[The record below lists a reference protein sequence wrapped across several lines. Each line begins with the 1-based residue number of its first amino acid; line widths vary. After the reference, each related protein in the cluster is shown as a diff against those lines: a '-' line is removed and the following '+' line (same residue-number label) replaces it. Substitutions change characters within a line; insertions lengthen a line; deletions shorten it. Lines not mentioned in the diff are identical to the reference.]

1 MQLPDG
7 GSRMRR
13 TDRLFELMQILRDGR
28 LHRAQD
34 MAEALGVSPRTIWRD
49 MDTLRDSGV
58 PVEGARGVGYMI
70 TAPITLPPLNLT
82 LPELEAL
89 NLGMA
94 IVAEAADPDLKAAA
108 ESLATKV
115 DAVSPEK
122 IVGAAEAWKFAVY
135 PFQDIARGFSQM
147 PTLRAAIK
155 ARQKLRL
162 VYHSKDA
169 HITTRIIR
177 PLHME
182 YWGRVW
188 TLTAW
193 CELRADFRV
202 FRVDLVQ
209 SAEPQPE
216 LFTDEPGKTFDDYL
230 RTQSDTG

>member
-1 MQLPDG
+1 
-7 GSRMRR
+7 MRR
-13 TDRLFELMQILRDGR
+13 TDRLFELMQILRDGG

-34 MAEALGVSPRTIWRD
+34 MAETLGVSVRTIWRD

-58 PVEGARGVGYMI
+58 PVEGERGVGYMI

-108 ESLATKV
+108 TSLAAKV
-115 DAVSPEK
+115 DAVMPER
-122 IVGAAEAWKFAVY
+122 VASEAEAWKFAVY
-135 PFQDIARGFSQM
+135 PFQDIARGFAHM

-162 VYHSKDA
+162 VYHSKEDR
-169 HITTRIIR
+169 ITTRLVR

-182 YWGRVW
+182 FWGRVW
-188 TLTAW
+188 TLTCW
-193 CELRADFRV
+193 CELRESFRV
-202 FRVDLVQ
+202 FRVDLIQ
-209 SAEPQPE
+209 SAEALPE
-216 LFTDEPGKTFDDYL
+216 LFADENGKTFEDYL
-230 RTQSDTG
+230 TTLQNTV